1 MKKILVLT
9 FLLLLN
15 ISSAMGKVSQSYQCT
30 EQKIT
35 SVKLDSTN
43 DEISN
48 YQFQFTWLNNEIKQY
63 HLYGN
68 EIEEYTYRIS
78 DQGKYFFTTS
88 DYGSDYTVIERFD
101 SSSNLLSLVTL
112 QKNEVEVSLA
122 HCHPIEEITLTS
134 NNIDEEPL
142 SSQIEQNQVEP
153 LSSKIAGVFVDALI
167 DTFSEKKGPTKEDIE
182 EFIARGVEENADID
196 AIGKELNIPKEY
208 IISLKKKKAEILAEK
223 ERDTTGEENFNTIYY
238 EFAGTFTTNLANSR
252 KMLQLGLAV
261 STQYDDTVMVN
272 VEAHELGLRSV
283 ILERIGNFSEDDIK
297 GEEGRRLLATSI
309 KDALNAELEEL
320 GGSGGIEKVHF
331 TSFVMQ

>member
-9 FLLLLN
+9 FLLPLN
-15 ISSAMGKVSQSYQCT
+15 ISSAMGEIGQSYQCH

-35 SVKLDSTN
+35 EVKPVSTN

-63 HLYGN
+63 HLYEN

-88 DYGSDYTVIERFD
+88 DYGSEYTVIERFD

-112 QKNEVEVSLA
+112 HKNEVEVSLA

-167 DTFSEKKGPTKEDIE
+167 DTFSEKKDQQKRILKSLLKE
-182 EFIARGVEENADID
+182 A
-196 AIGKELNIPKEY
+196 
-208 IISLKKKKAEILAEK
+208 
-223 ERDTTGEENFNTIYY
+223 
-238 EFAGTFTTNLANSR
+238 
-252 KMLQLGLAV
+252 
-261 STQYDDTVMVN
+261 
-272 VEAHELGLRSV
+272 
-283 ILERIGNFSEDDIK
+283 
-297 GEEGRRLLATSI
+297 
-309 KDALNAELEEL
+309 
-320 GGSGGIEKVHF
+320 
-331 TSFVMQ
+331 

>member
-1 MKKILVLT
+1 MKKIFVLT

-15 ISSAMGKVSQSYQCT
+15 LSSAMGEIGQSYQCH

-35 SVKLDSTN
+35 AVKPVSTN

-63 HLYGN
+63 HLYEN

-88 DYGSDYTVIERFD
+88 DYGSAYTVIERFD

-112 QKNEVEVSLA
+112 HKNEVEVSLA

-142 SSQIEQNQVEP
+142 SS
-153 LSSKIAGVFVDALI
+153 KIAGVFVDTLI
-167 DTFSEKKGPTKEDIE
+167 DTFSEKKEATE
-182 EFIARGVEENADID
+182 EETFE
-196 AIGKELNIPKEY
+196 
-208 IISLKKKKAEILAEK
+208 
-223 ERDTTGEENFNTIYY
+223 TIYY

-272 VEAHELGLRSV
+272 VEAHELKLGSV
-283 ILERIGNFSEDDIK
+283 IIELIGNFSEDDFK

-320 GGSGGIEKVHF
+320 EGFGGIEKVHF